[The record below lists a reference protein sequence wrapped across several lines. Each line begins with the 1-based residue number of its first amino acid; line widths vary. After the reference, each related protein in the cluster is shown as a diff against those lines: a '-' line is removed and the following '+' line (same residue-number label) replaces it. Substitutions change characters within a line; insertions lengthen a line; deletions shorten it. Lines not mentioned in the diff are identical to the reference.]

1 MYGAEVWGWREQGL
15 LEDVQTR
22 YWKWVLGW
30 ATETPGYVVREEVK
44 VDAIFRH
51 GDRTPDSLYPN
62 DPYTEEDFYPYR
74 IAHLTNKGKLTSYN
88 LGTYLRRKYNNLL
101 GDVYTPDI
109 LSAISSH
116 LPRTKASLQAVL
128 AGLYPP
134 SEELIWEKNL
144 LWEPIPYD
152 YLPAKENI
160 LFSSVRICPN
170 GLKLLNENYIKLDSD
185 PIYQKYNYL
194 YPFLLENSGLNDNFY
209 NVARFLFSTLKSEE
223 DLGMEL
229 PKWTKRTYS
238 TINGVNEAKNKKIYL
253 YSGHDENVAAILYF
267 LDNFIAHIPNY
278 GAHII
283 IEVHKFSG
291 IYFLKCGSR
300 AVWLLVRLCSLL
312 HYLIC
317 SEAAFQA
324 ASPRCPACTGVASG
338 KVPSLRHALYMC
350 SMTSG
355 NVVTATLRAS
365 EGIPSGPGAFLFF
378 IAAQALTNS
387 SSVKGG
393 ASFVLSRDVKF
404 CLGWFGKSALT
415 MGNIISASNTTGAE
429 A

>member
-1 MYGAEVWGWREQGL
+1 MKTLFIFFFSFSLAISNF
-15 LEDVQTR
+15 
-22 YWKWVLGW
+22 
-30 ATETPGYVVREEVK
+30 ANTESTLKLVHV
-44 VDAIFRH
+44 IFRH

-209 NVARFLFSTLKSEE
+209 NVARFVFSTLKSEE

-229 PKWTKRTYS
+229 PKWTKRVYPDILREISENGLKCHMMGDLKTLTPGFLISKIINNTYS

-291 IYFLKCGSR
+291 IYFLKFLHNDYDNDLEPQPVSIPNCGIYCPLE
-300 AVWLLVRLCSLL
+300 VFVRLYAKQLDPSNSNDL
-312 HYLIC
+312 
-317 SEAAFQA
+317 
-324 ASPRCPACTGVASG
+324 CTG
-338 KVPSLRHALYMC
+338 
-350 SMTSG
+350 
-355 NVVTATLRAS
+355 
-365 EGIPSGPGAFLFF
+365 
-378 IAAQALTNS
+378 
-387 SSVKGG
+387 
-393 ASFVLSRDVKF
+393 
-404 CLGWFGKSALT
+404 
-415 MGNIISASNTTGAE
+415 
-429 A
+429 